1 MMYLFLSQSVHAFCG
16 TYVSSSDTA
25 LISRTSQV
33 VMVRQGQKTT
43 LTLSNDY
50 EGEPQDFAMVIPV
63 PSILTEDDVS
73 VVEDSVIT
81 RVEQYSQPRLVE
93 YSCEDF
99 YVPPYTGG
107 GSGCGSMAERN
118 FALDGAV
125 PDYETSADSV
135 TIESSFAV

>member
-1 MMYLFLSQSVHAFCG
+1 
-16 TYVSSSDTA
+16 
-25 LISRTSQV
+25 
-33 VMVRQGQKTT
+33 
-43 LTLSNDY
+43 
-50 EGEPQDFAMVIPV
+50 MVIPV

-99 YVPPYTGG
+99 YVPPYTGSG

-118 FALDGAV
+118 FALDEAV
-125 PDYETSADSV
+125 PEYETSADSV
-135 TIESSFAV
+135 TIESSFAVGEYSFHVCVFY

>member
-50 EGEPQDFAMVIPV
+50 EGEPQDFAMV
-63 PSILTEDDVS
+63 SLC
-73 VVEDSVIT
+73 
-81 RVEQYSQPRLVE
+81 PRFLRKMM
-93 YSCEDF
+93 Y
-99 YVPPYTGG
+99 
-107 GSGCGSMAERN
+107 
-118 FALDGAV
+118 LLLK
-125 PDYETSADSV
+125 
-135 TIESSFAV
+135 IQ